1 MIHGTPNN
9 ALFPCPSKTGYSAL
23 LGGVYSTAPELKFS
37 VLPNGTVY
45 GVGAVARE
53 INSMYNSKGVFS
65 RVFDYPLNKAYNPTN
80 GYDSISTAH
89 EVFANLWALH
99 IDPETNP
106 VFKETMPLSHKFMS
120 EVFND
125 IKENNDDF
133 ASFFKNDFAERQRR
147 FSDRGQ
153 SNDRPAN
160 DIAKGKYAPVQV
172 AEVAAR
178 GNNEA
183 ASGRTSDKT
192 TGNFSVD
199 GKEIYS
205 KAAPITLAD
214 VPEFAPKS
222 KVLTAVQD
230 MVSGIGSKM
239 LGVMTMR
246 QIADRYPKVEAFQK
260 NE

>member
-1 MIHGTPNN
+1 M
-9 ALFPCPSKTGYSAL
+9 
-23 LGGVYSTAPELKFS
+23 GGVYSVAPEMKLS

-53 INSMYNSKGVFS
+53 INSMYNSAGMFS
-65 RVFDYPLNKAYNPTN
+65 RMFDYPLNKAYNPTN
-80 GYDSISTAH
+80 GYDSLSTAH

-99 IDPETNP
+99 IAPETNA
-106 VFKETMPLSHKFMS
+106 VFKEAMPLSHKFMS

-125 IKENNDDF
+125 IKDNNDDF
-133 ASFFKNDFAERQRR
+133 ASFSKSEFAERQRR

-153 SNDRPAN
+153 GNVRPTNDVTKRM
-160 DIAKGKYAPVQV
+160 YAPVQ
-172 AEVAAR
+172 AAASSAR
-178 GNNEA
+178 GNNESA
-183 ASGRTSDKT
+183 GGRTSDQT
-192 TGNFSVD
+192 AGNFSVD

-230 MVSGIGSKM
+230 MVSGIGNKM

-260 NE
+260 SE